1 MDKKQFNIVVESVL
15 DSYVHLTTTKRNKMK
30 NELNNKFDKC
40 KNESIQGLMKKV
52 TDYINSQI

>member
-15 DSYVHLTTTKRNKMK
+15 DSYVYLTTTKRNKMK
-30 NELNNKFDKC
+30 NELNNKFDKW

-52 TDYINSQI
+52 TDYINSKI

>member
-1 MDKKQFNIVVESVL
+1 MDKNQFAMVVESVL
-15 DSYVHLTTTKRNKMK
+15 DCYVHLTTTKRNKMK
-30 NELNNKFDKC
+30 NELNNKFDKW